1 MKVDK
6 KNFSTLWLENNKI
19 KIIDQTKLPFKFIV
33 KELITLEDFCI
44 AIKKMQVRGAPLIG
58 ITAAFGFATSI
69 HKDPSARNIEKTYNA
84 LLSTRPTAINLK
96 WALDSI
102 LSEIKLIQ
110 KSRRGIKSLELAKK
124 MREDDILNCIKIALN
139 GYKIIN
145 EVFKRKKRII
155 NILTHCNAGWLA
167 TIDWGTALAPIF
179 LANRNRIPIHIW
191 VDETRPRNQGAL
203 LTAWELKNENVP
215 HTIVVDNAGGFLM
228 QNNKVDLCMVGS
240 DRTTFNGDVCNKIG
254 TYLKA
259 LSAFENKIPFYA
271 ALPYSTI
278 DFQIKKYSNIPIE
291 ERDGK
296 ELSHLAF
303 KKGREISIAEIYPK
317 ESKKYNP
324 AFDVTPSK
332 FITRL
337 ITENGIIKP
346 NMHDIKKY
354 LVL

>member
-1 MKVDK
+1 M
-6 KNFSTLWLENNKI
+6 
-19 KIIDQTKLPFKFIV
+19 
-33 KELITLEDFCI
+33 
-44 AIKKMQVRGAPLIG
+44 
-58 ITAAFGFATSI
+58 
-69 HKDPSARNIEKTYNA
+69 
-84 LLSTRPTAINLK
+84 
-96 WALDSI
+96 
-102 LSEIKLIQ
+102 
-110 KSRRGIKSLELAKK
+110 
-124 MREDDILNCIKIALN
+124 
-139 GYKIIN
+139 
-145 EVFKRKKRII
+145 
-155 NILTHCNAGWLA
+155 A

-228 QNNKVDLCMVGS
+228 QNNKVDLCIVGS

-303 KKGREISIAEIYPK
+303 KKGGNINRRNLS
-317 ESKKYNP
+317 
-324 AFDVTPSK
+324 
-332 FITRL
+332 
-337 ITENGIIKP
+337 
-346 NMHDIKKY
+346 
-354 LVL
+354 